1 MGDMTVRNL
10 PDEIH
15 DELRVRA
22 KQNNRSI
29 EAEVRSMITSSIVSA
44 SGGGLGSRLR
54 ARFDEVTGDELSD
67 LRKTIPSLSEA
78 GE

>member
-22 KQNNRSI
+22 TRNKRSV
-29 EAEVRSMITSSIVSA
+29 EAEVRAMITSSVVSA
-44 SGGGLGSRLR
+44 AGGGLGDRLR
-54 ARFDEVTGDELSD
+54 ARFSEVTGNELTG
-67 LRKTIPSLSEA
+67 LREEISEVTA
-78 GE
+78 SSE

>member
-22 KQNNRSI
+22 TQNNRSI
-29 EAEVRSMITSSIVSA
+29 EAEVRSMITSSIVA
-44 SGGGLGSRLR
+44 STGGGLGDRLR
-54 ARFDEVTGDELSD
+54 ARFDEVTGVELSD
-67 LRKTIPSLSEA
+67 LRKKVPAQTEG

>member
-29 EAEVRSMITSSIVSA
+29 EAEVRSMITSSIVSGA
-44 SGGGLGSRLR
+44 GGGLGSRLR
-54 ARFDEVTGDELSD
+54 ERFDEVTGDELSD
-67 LRKTIPSLSEA
+67 LREKVPHQTEA
-78 GE
+78 DE

>member
-22 KQNNRSI
+22 TQNNRSV
-29 EAEVRSMITSSIVSA
+29 EAEVRAMITSSVVSGA
-44 SGGGLGSRLR
+44 GGGLGDRLR
-54 ARFDEVTGDELSD
+54 TRFSEVTGEELTG
-67 LRKTIPSLSEA
+67 LREQISEVTA
-78 GE
+78 SGE